1 MIDPTDVTNFNRTLA
16 ELQEY
21 WLFSVVV
28 AGKTA
33 TVQAKALERFLTT
46 DIPEDLKDATPFEK
60 VEWMD
65 KTGVLLQRIKDSRL
79 GQFTR
84 LERVFRD
91 SLKFDMKTVTTD
103 QLETIPGVG
112 AKTSRFYVLHTRA
125 NQRIAV
131 LDTHVLRHMRDP
143 GLTTQKGTP
152 PKGAKYEALEKEFLK
167 LADKS
172 GKSIADFDLW
182 IWNKYSRK
190 VA

>member
-1 MIDPTDVTNFNRTLA
+1 MIDPSDVTNYDRSLA

-46 DIPEDLKDATPFEK
+46 DIPDELKDATPFEK
-60 VEWMD
+60 IQWMVD
-65 KTGVLLQRIKDSRL
+65 TNVLLQRIKDSRL

-84 LERVFRD
+84 LERVFKD
-91 SLKFDMKTVTTD
+91 SLQFDMKTVTTD

-112 AKTSRFYVLHTRA
+112 AKTSRFYVLHTRKGA
-125 NQRIAV
+125 RVAA
-131 LDTHVLRHMRDP
+131 LDTHMIRHMRDL

-152 PKGAKYEALEKEFLK
+152 PAGPTYKKLEEQFIK
-167 LADKS
+167 LADQAKMTV
-172 GKSIADFDLW
+172 ADFDMM
-182 IWNKYSRK
+182 IWNKYARK
-190 VA
+190 TA